1 MRVIQGLG
9 VFYESLIS
17 EQYFLS
23 FTTVHHSAHSKTRH
37 ALIGTCKKSSE
48 RKNHF
53 AKYKKKFRTENFFS
67 SFHTE
72 KGELQQHRKMP
83 FHGLQKSFSHG
94 FSEKL
99 LKHLQRHLLLFFHS
113 CFDKKQNILV
123 AYKTV
128 LSFVPFAYSVELE
141 MIRKTRLKFG
151 CRPGTVLHFTK
162 IWIAKENFFLVQM
175 LYLPESN
182 FCRN

>member
-1 MRVIQGLG
+1 MI
-9 VFYESLIS
+9 Y
-17 EQYFLS
+17 EQYFFS

-53 AKYKKKFRTENFFS
+53 AKYKKKVSDRKLFFFFS
-67 SFHTE
+67 YRERRSLAAQ
-72 KGELQQHRKMP
+72 KNAISWP
-83 FHGLQKSFSHG
+83 SKSFSHG

-99 LKHLQRHLLLFFHS
+99 LKHLQRHLLLSFHS

-123 AYKTV
+123 VYKTV

-151 CRPGTVLHFTK
+151 CRPGQLSLTEIF
-162 IWIAKENFFLVQM
+162 I
-175 LYLPESN
+175 
-182 FCRN
+182 FCVEFQQLCLLTHD